1 MLNSKG
7 GEASLRGFPD
17 CHKGTL
23 FRHYADKREVLFGGA
38 AALRTE
44 LLRVIEELPPAL
56 PAIEAARIASEA
68 MSSFMRRALRLPR
81 ARTDQARA
89 AQRGAR

>member
-1 MLNSKG
+1 
-7 GEASLRGFPD
+7 
-17 CHKGTL
+17 
-23 FRHYADKREVLFGGA
+23 
-38 AALRTE
+38 
-44 LLRVIEELPPAL
+44 
-56 PAIEAARIASEA
+56 